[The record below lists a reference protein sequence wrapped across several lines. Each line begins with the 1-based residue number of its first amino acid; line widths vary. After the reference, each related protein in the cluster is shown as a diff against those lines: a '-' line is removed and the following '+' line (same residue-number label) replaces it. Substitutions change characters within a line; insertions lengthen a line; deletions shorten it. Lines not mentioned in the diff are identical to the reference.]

1 MIASPSSMNVQF
13 CDLCNE
19 SIPLSDLDS
28 GRAVRRNERLICAAC
43 ESAMSGHHERP
54 EVKSEAGAFPPP
66 RPAVAPVA
74 SAVPA
79 VALAFA
85 SVALVVAVGAS
96 AYLLWQL
103 EERRLAT
110 ESELAAL
117 ARSVP
122 EQTRGATVELLER
135 ARRGEEAVADAQR
148 ELVDLGRR
156 LDALERERVDGSG
169 LERRMERLEERQ
181 QLVLDLSSRV
191 DHQAA
196 ALAEFE
202 LALAQGRAAS
212 RPAEPEPEP
221 VRLATDPLPDERA
234 ASALEPESEETP
246 SWTPMLADLASPTGS
261 TRWQAVQSLGKTRDP
276 RVVPHLV
283 PLLADSDIFVRMAV
297 ARLLGELGSHTAI
310 PALIDALED
319 AEVTV
324 RESAHASLRKL
335 SGQSFPYDPKARDGE
350 RAKRIKAWRDW
361 WEEASKTL
369 LGEGKK
375 PKD

>member
-1 MIASPSSMNVQF
+1 MIAHTSAMNVQF

-43 ESAMSGHHERP
+43 EEAMSGHHARP
-54 EVKSEAGAFPPP
+54 EAKLETGGLPLAPRP
-66 RPAVAPVA
+66 RPAPAA
-74 SAVPA
+74 SAIPA
-79 VALAFA
+79 VALSFA

-96 AYLLWQL
+96 AYFLWQL
-103 EERRLAT
+103 EESKRAGER
-110 ESELAAL
+110 ELERI

-122 EQTRGATVELLER
+122 EQARSASAELIELAR
-135 ARRGEEAVADAQR
+135 ASEEAVNDAQR

-156 LDALERERVDGSG
+156 LDALERGAADDEA
-169 LERRMERLEERQ
+169 LARRMEKLEERQ
-181 QLVLDLSSRV
+181 ELVLDLSSRI

-196 ALAEFE
+196 SLAEFE
-202 LALAQGRAAS
+202 LALAQLGSAPRS
-212 RPAEPEPEP
+212 SEPEPAREP
-221 VRLATDPLPDERA
+221 APKVAEERA
-234 ASALEPESEETP
+234 AAPAEEETP
-246 SWTPMLADLASPTGS
+246 AWQPLLADLASPTGS
-261 TRWQAVQSLGKTRDP
+261 TRWQAVQSLGKTRDA

-283 PLLADSDIFVRMAV
+283 PLLKDSDIFVRMAV
-297 ARLLGELGSHTAI
+297 ARLLGELGSHRAI

-319 AEVTV
+319 EEVTV
-324 RESAHASLRKL
+324 RESALVSLRTL

-350 RAKRIKAWRDW
+350 RSKRVKAWRDW

-375 PKD
+375 TRG

>member
-1 MIASPSSMNVQF
+1 MIARSSAMNVHF

-19 SIPLSDLDS
+19 SIPLTDLDS

-43 ESAMSGHHERP
+43 ELAMSGHHARP
-54 EVKSEAGAFPPP
+54 ESRAEPGGSPLPPP
-66 RPAVAPVA
+66 RPAPAAPG

-96 AYLLWQL
+96 AYFLWQL
-103 EERRLAT
+103 ELQTQGTER
-110 ESELAAL
+110 ELERI

-122 EQTRGATVELLER
+122 EQARSASAELIEV
-135 ARRGEEAVADAQR
+135 ARKSEQAVADAQR

-156 LDALERERVDGSG
+156 LDALERGVVDSGG
-169 LERRMERLEERQ
+169 LERRMEKLEERQ
-181 QLVLDLSSRV
+181 QLVLDLSSRI

-196 ALAEFE
+196 SLAEFE
-202 LALAQGRAAS
+202 LTLARLGAAPRESARAPEAEPAEAARAA
-212 RPAEPEPEP
+212 PEEGAPVAVAEEAPGWEP
-221 VRLATDPLPDERA
+221 L
-234 ASALEPESEETP
+234 
-246 SWTPMLADLASPTGS
+246 LADLASPTGS

-283 PLLADSDIFVRMAV
+283 PLLEDGDIFVRMAV

-310 PALIDALED
+310 PALIEALED
-319 AEVTV
+319 EEVSV
-324 RESAHASLRKL
+324 RESALVSLRNL
-335 SGQSFPYDPKARDGE
+335 SGQSFPFDPKARDGD
-350 RAKRIKAWRDW
+350 RAKRVKAWRDW
-361 WEEASKTL
+361 WEQASKEL

-375 PKD
+375 PRG

>member
-1 MIASPSSMNVQF
+1 MNVQF

-43 ESAMSGHHERP
+43 EAAMSGHHARP
-54 EVKSEAGAFPPP
+54 EGKIEAGGLPFGPPP
-66 RPAVAPVA
+66 RTTPAAGT
-74 SAVPA
+74 AVPA

-96 AYLLWQL
+96 AYFLWQL
-103 EERRLAT
+103 EESKRANER
-110 ESELAAL
+110 EFQRI

-122 EQTRGATVELLER
+122 EQARSASAELVELAR
-135 ARRGEEAVADAQR
+135 ASEVAVNDAQR

-156 LDALERERVDGSG
+156 LDALERGALDSGG
-169 LERRMERLEERQ
+169 LERRMEKLEERQ
-181 QLVLDLSSRV
+181 ALVLDLSSRI

-196 ALAEFE
+196 SLAEFE
-202 LALAQGRAAS
+202 LALAELGSAPRERES
-212 RPAEPEPEP
+212 EP
-221 VRLATDPLPDERA
+221 VRAPAEGQGTEEH
-234 ASALEPESEETP
+234 ASAPEVDAAPTWEPL
-246 SWTPMLADLASPTGS
+246 LADLISPTGS

-283 PLLADSDIFVRMAV
+283 PLLKDSDIFVRMAV
-297 ARLLGELGSHTAI
+297 ARLLGQLGSHVAI

-319 AEVTV
+319 EEVTV
-324 RESAHASLRKL
+324 RESALVSLRTL
-335 SGQSFPYDPKARDGE
+335 SGQSFPFDPKARDGD
-350 RAKRIKAWRDW
+350 RSKRVKAWRDW

-375 PKD
+375 SR